1 MAWYDEAVFYH
12 IYPLG
17 LCDAPKENAYAAPV
31 HRLRDAFCWIT
42 HVKKIGCNAIYIGP
56 LFESVGHGYE
66 TTDYKKLDSRLGDN
80 ADLTDFVSECHAQ
93 GIRVIFDGVFN
104 HVGRDF
110 FAFKDLQANRESSP
124 YRDWFCNVNF
134 GGNNEYNDD
143 FCYDNWGGYNLLVK
157 LNQHNPAV
165 REYICDVIRF
175 WVSEFDVDGIRLDAA
190 DVLDFDY
197 MHMLRAVANE
207 VKPEFW
213 LMGEVIHGDYT
224 RWVNGDTLHAV
235 TNYALHKALYSGHN
249 DHNYFEIAHT
259 VKRLYAMGGNRPDG
273 LKLYNFVDNH
283 DVERIYTKLS
293 NKAHFAPVHVLLYT
307 LPGVPSVYYGSEFGI
322 EGRKEA
328 FSDASLRPAL
338 NYADYADAYE
348 TNSCTKLIAALG
360 NARQHTPALSYGAYR
375 ELLLTNRQYAF
386 ARDYEGQSV
395 LVSVNN
401 DDQPAELYLA
411 AGNCA
416 GYHGVLSG
424 AHVPVE
430 NGQIHVTLAA
440 NSGDI
445 WLPDTD
451 AAVENEP
458 VTPVTFDAADA
469 VGTVTEPET
478 TQPAETSAETPTE
491 EAVPAEQVPAT
502 QEEAPASDSDAF
514 ERGRIAGLQEAI
526 LAIMSKN
533 GEITDQMRRDVE
545 ANVYHDSLINWIKS
559 FR

>member
-1 MAWYDEAVFYH
+1 M
-12 IYPLG
+12 
-17 LCDAPKENAYAAPV
+17 
-31 HRLRDAFCWIT
+31 
-42 HVKKIGCNAIYIGP
+42 
-56 LFESVGHGYE
+56 
-66 TTDYKKLDSRLGDN
+66 
-80 ADLTDFVSECHAQ
+80 
-93 GIRVIFDGVFN
+93 
-104 HVGRDF
+104 
-110 FAFKDLQANRESSP
+110 
-124 YRDWFCNVNF
+124 
-134 GGNNEYNDD
+134 
-143 FCYDNWGGYNLLVK
+143 
-157 LNQHNPAV
+157 
-165 REYICDVIRF
+165 
-175 WVSEFDVDGIRLDAA
+175 
-190 DVLDFDY
+190 
-197 MHMLRAVANE
+197 
-207 VKPEFW
+207 
-213 LMGEVIHGDYT
+213 
-224 RWVNGDTLHAV
+224 
-235 TNYALHKALYSGHN
+235 
-249 DHNYFEIAHT
+249 
-259 VKRLYAMGGNRPDG
+259 
-273 LKLYNFVDNH
+273 
-283 DVERIYTKLS
+283 
-293 NKAHFAPVHVLLYT
+293 
-307 LPGVPSVYYGSEFGI
+307 PSVYYGSEFGI